1 MTDLSIDN
9 SVAYSR
15 KEIPSKSYTLGII
28 ISLIGLIGIVLGY
41 FLEPE
46 RASFNMIVV
55 FTWVV
60 SIGIGSMFFIG
71 IEYLSGAVWSVP
83 FRRIAEINS
92 SIVLIAPILAI
103 PVILN
108 IQSIYHWAHTESLI
122 SDEILRNKSPYLN
135 QTFFVVRFVVT
146 FIIWFLF
153 YFLITRTSS
162 KQDVSYDQ
170 RLTKRNTIISAIF
183 MPIFAVT
190 LTFFSIDWL
199 MSLEPHWYSTIFGVY
214 FFSGAI
220 LAAIAVFT
228 FSSITLNE
236 SGFLV
241 EGLNRQH
248 YYSMGALLFAFTNF
262 WAYIAFSQ
270 FMLIWYANL
279 PEETFWFLNRGVG
292 SWMYWS
298 IGIIFVKFIVPYIL
312 LLSQPAK
319 MDPKRL
325 KIASLWILFA
335 HYYDLY
341 WIVMPTY
348 SKNGVVFGWLE
359 LSAIVF
365 SVGLLVVS
373 FCLFS
378 KGRNLVPVG
387 DPKLKRGVEFHL

>member
-1 MTDLSIDN
+1 MTDVSIGN

-15 KEIPSKSYTLGII
+15 KELPRKNYILGII
-28 ISLIGLIGIVLGY
+28 AALIGLVGIVLGY
-41 FLEPE
+41 VLEPE

-60 SIGIGSMFFIG
+60 SIGIGSIFLIG
-71 IEYLSGAVWSVP
+71 IEYLTGAVWSVP

-92 SIVLIAPILAI
+92 SLVLLAPILAI

-108 IQSIYHWAHTESLI
+108 IHSIYHWAHAESI
-122 SDEILRNKSPYLN
+122 INDEILKNKSPYLN
-135 QTFFVVRFVVT
+135 QTFFIVRFVVT
-146 FIIWFLF
+146 FLVWFLF
-153 YFLITRTSS
+153 YFLITQTSS
-162 KQDVSYDQ
+162 KQDISRDQ
-170 RLTKRNTIISAIF
+170 RLTKRNTVISAIF
-183 MPIFAVT
+183 MPIFAIT

-214 FFSGAI
+214 FFSGTVLASIAI
-220 LAAIAVFT
+220 FT
-228 FSSITLNE
+228 FASITLNE

-279 PEETFWFLNRGVG
+279 PEETFWFIHRGVG
-292 SWMYWS
+292 NWMYWS
-298 IGIIFVKFIVPYIL
+298 IGIVLVKFIVPYVFL
-312 LLSQPAK
+312 LPQPAK
-319 MDPKRL
+319 MDPTRL
-325 KIASLWILFA
+325 KLASLWILFA

-365 SVGLLVVS
+365 SIGLLVVS
-373 FCLFS
+373 FHLFA
-378 KGRNLVPVG
+378 KGRNLVPIG